1 MRRLIYHL
9 VSIYGVSKTEA
20 IGFTILIPTLFVV
33 ISTPLWF
40 KYMYEADGTLD
51 ERYHREFKEWVA
63 EAEASIKKEQDAS
76 EVEDLNVSP
85 KYHDFDPN
93 LAGVDELITLGF
105 KPWIAERIVKYR
117 SAGGRFSSP
126 EDLSRIYGISK
137 DQLAALIPYIKIDA
151 ATESVAE
158 NSPTREY
165 KKYPDPDRPKVKIK
179 DINSAV
185 AEDLVFMRG
194 IGPVLSERIVKY
206 RDMLGGFSSLDQI
219 DEVYGLDGVIADSLK
234 QYFYLDSV
242 LVKSL
247 DVNYLKAEELRKHP
261 YIDYKLANALEQYRI
276 QHGDYV
282 LAEDLLAIKIM
293 DDSTFQK
300 ILPYLKID

>member
-1 MRRLIYHL
+1 MRRLIYNL
-9 VSIYGVSKTEA
+9 ISIYGVSKTEA
-20 IGFTILIPTLFVV
+20 IGFTVLIPALFVV

-40 KYMYEADGTLD
+40 KYLYEADGILD

-63 EAEASIKKEQDAS
+63 EAEASIQKKKDDSKGEDS
-76 EVEDLNVSP
+76 EASP

-93 LAGVDELITLGF
+93 LAGADELNALGF
-105 KPWIAERIVKYR
+105 KPWIAERIVRYR

-137 DQLAALIPYIKIDA
+137 EQLAALTPYIKMETPPES
-151 ATESVAE
+151 ATE
-158 NSPTREY
+158 NKPTREY
-165 KKYPDPDRPKVKIK
+165 RKYPDPVKPKVTIK
-179 DINSAV
+179 NLNSAV

-194 IGPVLSERIVKY
+194 IGPVLSQRIVKY

-219 DEVYGLDGVIADSLK
+219 QEVYGLDRVIADSLK
-234 QYFYLDSV
+234 QYFYLDSI

-247 DVNYLKAEELRKHP
+247 NVNYLKAEELRKHP
-261 YIDYKLANALEQYRI
+261 YINYKLANALEQYRI

-282 LAEDLLAIKIM
+282 RPEDLLAIKIL